1 MTQIVI
7 VCLVLC
13 ACTQPPPLFPPLH
26 HLPCIC
32 VPAAGRPQY
41 LGAIGIY
48 AMKALRYAGLDKV
61 LDFVPQLIQALR
73 YDAYG
78 LLEEFLLDISSRS
91 DIFAHRLIWN
101 LQGEEVG
108 VSGGL

>member
-1 MTQIVI
+1 M
-7 VCLVLC
+7 C
-13 ACTQPPPLFPPLH
+13 AR
-26 HLPCIC
+26 
-32 VPAAGRPQY
+32 VSAAGSPQY
-41 LGAIGIY
+41 VGATGIY
-48 AMKALRYAGLDKV
+48 AMKALRYAGLDNV
-61 LDFVPQLIQALR
+61 LDFVPQFIQALR

-108 VSGGL
+108 MGGSL